1 MLLINNYITRSCS
14 TMSDDIPIIGIC
26 RHLNISICLG
36 REHRI
41 IPFGFPWIYTYVIK
55 TRKEEDFERGNVSKM
70 KFSTV
75 FTIIAIS
82 VVYCKNP
89 GLKTRITDAGLTYG
103 KYMTNRH
110 FMNKDEN

>member
-1 MLLINNYITRSCS
+1 MKDKLEEEE
-14 TMSDDIPIIGIC
+14 
-26 RHLNISICLG
+26 G
-36 REHRI
+36 R
-41 IPFGFPWIYTYVIK
+41 GS
-55 TRKEEDFERGNVSKM
+55 VSKM
-70 KFSTV
+70 QFSTV
-75 FTIIAIS
+75 FTILAIS

>member
-1 MLLINNYITRSCS
+1 LT
-14 TMSDDIPIIGIC
+14 G
-26 RHLNISICLG
+26 G
-36 REHRI
+36 E
-41 IPFGFPWIYTYVIK
+41 

-103 KYMTNRH
+103 KYMCSRPRH
-110 FMNKDEN
+110 IEILR

>member
-1 MLLINNYITRSCS
+1 L
-14 TMSDDIPIIGIC
+14 
-26 RHLNISICLG
+26 
-36 REHRI
+36 
-41 IPFGFPWIYTYVIK
+41 
-55 TRKEEDFERGNVSKM
+55 RGGVSKM

-75 FTIIAIS
+75 FTIIGIS

-103 KYMTNRH
+103 KYMTNLH

>member
-1 MLLINNYITRSCS
+1 MNFILVCHS
-14 TMSDDIPIIGIC
+14 T
-26 RHLNISICLG
+26 
-36 REHRI
+36 
-41 IPFGFPWIYTYVIK
+41 K
-55 TRKEEDFERGNVSKM
+55 TRKEEDFERGSVSKM